1 MPSNCSSNTPNW
13 KRIAPWRS
21 GDFRRVLLLSTLLIS
36 AHVGHQ
42 TCWAASTFGK
52 VSKLTGSAKVQR
64 GASGPWLSVSNGMT
78 VYCGDRAVTGDNC
91 RMEITM
97 TIGGI
102 LRVEENSQVDFEEK
116 SGGVVGLQVWLGR
129 VWSSIKKVV
138 TPTSKFEVST
148 PSAVAAVRG
157 TEFFVDVDGVA
168 NEGMSEE
175 EGGMEEQ
182 GTHIGVLEGEVV
194 VTDLAEEM
202 SAREEEGEKVATPET
217 TPYSL
222 NVGPN
227 ESITVGNSRMLE
239 RRLNR
244 SIETVAVLPFRI
256 ALQPARYPGL
266 GSNAGEILASYFAR
280 SLEKSARGRFKV
292 VPPPEARKRLEA
304 LKAPT
309 RDYFHSHAFAALAR
323 QAGWDAVILGGIKDN
338 QLPRKLSEGADDSS
352 ARGRDTGIAASEG
365 RKSRGSSPNAFG
377 FGGKPDP
384 RRGGGKPSPS
394 TRQGPEA
401 SRQGRG
407 DLFLG
412 VQCVLSDSGANLL
425 SRRIRLSPE
434 KRGNKAAF
442 QSTVERLAETI
453 ARSMPQ
459 VLPVL
464 QVDRDRITL
473 KGGADRGIKVGETR
487 MLIKQGAR
495 WMDPSTNRPMGNKM
509 AGMIAITEVQKDRCV
524 ARWMKKNPTMEAQP
538 GDMAVPRLAA
548 KGRGILKPRLFDR
561 QWIERDGWLRW
572 NQEQGG
578 YR

>member
-1 MPSNCSSNTPNW
+1 MSSNFSSNTSNLKRVATWRFGGFW
-13 KRIAPWRS
+13 K
-21 GDFRRVLLLSTLLIS
+21 VLLLATFLIS
-36 AHVGHQ
+36 AHVGEQ
-42 TCWAASTFGK
+42 TCWAANTFGK

-64 GASGPWLSVSNGMT
+64 GAQGPWLNASNGMT
-78 VYCGDRAVTGDNC
+78 VYCGDRAVTGDKC

-129 VWSSIKKVV
+129 VWSSIRKVV

-168 NEGMSEE
+168 NDGVPDEE
-175 EGGMEEQ
+175 EGMEEQ
-182 GTHIGVLEGEVV
+182 GTHVGVLEGEVV

-202 SAREEEGEKVATPET
+202 SSREEEGEKAVTPKT

-222 NVGPN
+222 NLGPN

-239 RRLNR
+239 RRLDR

-256 ALQPARYPGL
+256 AQQPDQF
-266 GSNAGEILASYFAR
+266 AGPSPNMGEMIASYFAR
-280 SLEKSARGRFKV
+280 GLEKAARGRFKV

-309 RDYFHSHAFAALAR
+309 RDYFHSNAFAMLAR
-323 QAGWDAVILGGIKDN
+323 RAGWDAVVLGGIKKIQPPRELSMAGEGSFTRGKGFDN
-338 QLPRKLSEGADDSS
+338 
-352 ARGRDTGIAASEG
+352 AAGEG
-365 RKSRGSSPNAFG
+365 RKPRVSSPG
-377 FGGKPDP
+377 IGLEVKPDP
-384 RRGGGKPSPS
+384 RRTGAKPSPS
-394 TRQGPEA
+394 GRPGSEPG
-401 SRQGRG
+401 SPVRG

-425 SRRIRLSPE
+425 SRKIRLSTE
-434 KRGNKAAF
+434 KRANQAVFKA
-442 QSTVERLAETI
+442 TIEGLAETI
-453 ARSMPQ
+453 ALSMPQ

-464 QVDRDRITL
+464 QVDQDRITL
-473 KGGADRGIKVGETR
+473 KGGAERGIKVGETR

-509 AGMIAITEVQKDRCV
+509 GGMIAITEVQKDRCV
-524 ARWMKKNPTMEAQP
+524 ARWVKKNPMMEAQP

-548 KGRGILKPRLFDR
+548 KERGILKLRLFDR
-561 QWIERDGWLRW
+561 QRIEKDDWLRW
-572 NQEQGG
+572 NREQGG